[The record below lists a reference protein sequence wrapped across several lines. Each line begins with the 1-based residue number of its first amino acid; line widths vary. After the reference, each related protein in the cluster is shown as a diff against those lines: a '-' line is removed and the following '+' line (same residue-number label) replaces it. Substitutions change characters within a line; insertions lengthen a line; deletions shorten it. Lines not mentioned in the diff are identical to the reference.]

1 MCSITEFPV
10 NRYEGGLAGWLA
22 GWIAGLA
29 TTNMHVKR
37 CGTHR
42 IIESGLCRSIHQLEN
57 HNYGIWR
64 TIGVELLPY
73 VGVSHSHSVV
83 TCSNCDTHTFRVLR
97 PTFHNTIQ
105 SSEHL
110 CCYFTCDSGFSWW
123 CPAAEVDA
131 RDFCWRAMVGDDE

>member
-10 NRYEGGLAGWLA
+10 NRYGGGLH
-22 GWIAGLA
+22 
-29 TTNMHVKR
+29 MHVKR

-73 VGVSHSHSVV
+73 VGLSCGYMSS
-83 TCSNCDTHTFRVLR
+83 THNH
-97 PTFHNTIQ
+97 P
-105 SSEHL
+105 
-110 CCYFTCDSGFSWW
+110 
-123 CPAAEVDA
+123 
-131 RDFCWRAMVGDDE
+131 